1 MRRLVAS
8 LIAVAFATSGAAVLT
23 GCSASA
29 RIGSTPEKKKKEPP
43 PPPPK
48 KEEKKEE
55 AKPKKKKTMKIF
67 KMKGDELELPG
78 PVVYETGSDVIRPE
92 SEPVLQIVH
101 DYMEQE
107 DDITMLR
114 IEGHTDGDGPDN
126 ANMDLSKRRAMSVSR
141 WLTGKGISCKRLMP
155 VGFGETKPIADNK
168 SEDGKAQ
175 NRRTA
180 FVNAARKGKP
190 VGGKPVDGGGQ
201 TAGDPCQ

>member
-8 LIAVAFATSGAAVLT
+8 LIACAVATGGAAVLS

-29 RIGSTPEKKKKEPP
+29 RIGSETPKKKEPP

-48 KEEKKEE
+48 KEEKKAE
-55 AKPKKKKTMKIF
+55 KPKKKKTMKVF

-78 PVVYETGSDVIRPE
+78 AIVYETNSDVIKPE

-101 DYMEQE
+101 DYLDQE

-114 IEGHTDGDGPDN
+114 IEGHTDSDGADA
-126 ANMDLSKRRAMSVSR
+126 ANLDLSKRRAMSVSR
-141 WLTGKGISCKRLMP
+141 WLVGKGISCKRLMP
-155 VGFGETKPIADNK
+155 VGFGETKPIASNDTP
-168 SEDGKAQ
+168 DGKAQ